1 MHKSQSKATVSMELF
16 RSAKKGRITKV
27 IFLIIEKEEDIK
39 ILFYGKFG

>member
-1 MHKSQSKATVSMELF
+1 MELF
-16 RSAKKGRITKV
+16 RSAKTGRMTEV